1 MKNIILSILFAALSL
16 TLAAQKGSLK
26 KPPTI
31 GLHFFYNDF
40 STAQNIKANNL
51 NYVVKNDLWSKPNT
65 LQGGFG
71 LDYMQ
76 GLTKKIDAVG
86 TINGSWVDYL
96 LPNNTFYGSNNFLF
110 DVSAGV
116 HVKLLTDNY
125 VINPFLIAKVNF
137 SSYKNINGFTLLPG
151 AGIQVNVFKEA
162 FILTTV
168 EYRKALSNNNS
179 NQLYYSVGIATNICK
194 PKAPKQP
201 KEKPAPA
208 PTVEVTPPVKV
219 EVKPV
224 MKDLQV
230 TVNDEATG
238 QPLQFVDVTLTSVTG
253 NVLNGI
259 TNADGRFVFNSTEAG
274 NYTVFGRLNKIDATT
289 ATVTAEDFNNQSNQV
304 NVTLTHNDPRFTL
317 VGNTMD
323 KTANIPVGNT
333 QVNVTNSTKSSTSFT
348 TSDAATGE
356 FRTQLEG
363 GSDFTITGK
372 KADYISNIENISTK
386 GLNRSATLYV
396 KLQLG
401 IEEAKAGKNVVL
413 KNLFFETGKSDINT
427 TTSADLFKL
436 IQFLKDNPAVKLEI
450 QGYTD
455 NSGSLA
461 SNQKL
466 SQQRANSVVNYLIKN
481 GIEKDRLTAKGF
493 GPANPV
499 ADNKTAEGKAQNR
512 RVEMKVL

>member
-1 MKNIILSILFAALSL
+1 MKNIILSILAAGFCLGV
-16 TLAAQKGSLK
+16 TAQKISGK
-26 KPPTI
+26 KTPTI

-40 STAQNIKANNL
+40 ATAQNIKTNNL
-51 NYVVKNDLWSKPNT
+51 KYVLDNDLWSKPNT

-86 TINGSWVDYL
+86 TINGSWVDYQI
-96 LPNNTFYGSNNFLF
+96 PSGSFYGGSNLLF
-110 DVSAGV
+110 DAGV
-116 HVKLLTDNY
+116 GVHLKLLTDRY
-125 VINPFLIAKVNF
+125 VVNPFLIAKVNF
-137 SSYKNINGFTLLPG
+137 SSYKNINGFSVLPG
-151 AGIQVNVFKEA
+151 AGIQVNVFREA
-162 FILTTV
+162 YILTTI
-168 EYRKALSNNNS
+168 EYRKALSNNIS
-179 NQLYYSVGIATNICK
+179 NQLYYSIGIATNICK
-194 PKAPKQP
+194 PKTPKQP
-201 KEKPAPA
+201 KEKPVTP
-208 PTVEVTPPVKV
+208 PVVVTPPVKE

-224 MKDLQV
+224 FKDLMV

-238 QPLQFVDVTLTSVTG
+238 QPLPNVDVTLTSSAG

-259 TNADGRFVFNSTEAG
+259 TNADGHTVFSNIESG
-274 NYTVFGRLNKIDATT
+274 NYTVFGRLNKIDATS
-289 ATVTAEDFNNQSNQV
+289 ATVTVEDFNTQSNQI
-304 NVTLTHNDPRFTL
+304 NVTITHNDPRFTL
-317 VGNTMD
+317 VGNTFD
-323 KTANIPVGNT
+323 KTANAPVADV
-333 QVNVTNSTKSSTSFT
+333 QVTITNSTQSTTSFT
-348 TSDAATGE
+348 KSDAATGE

-363 GSDFTITGK
+363 ASDFTIAGK

-413 KNLFFETGKSDINT
+413 QNIFFQTGKSDINT
-427 TTSADLFKL
+427 TTSGDLFKL

-455 NSGSLA
+455 NSGNLA

-466 SQQRANSVVNYLIKN
+466 SQQRANSVVNFLIKN
-481 GIEKDRLTAKGF
+481 GINQERLTAKGF

-512 RVEMKVL
+512 RVGMKVL